1 MPTLKW
7 SITKS
12 APAYSN
18 ISKKCQ
24 LCMQEKTENI
34 NYPNPNEL
42 LLKKSELISAN
53 TLTSFYCQIINV
65 RIRTYENVMKIVP
78 SEIYNNISTVK

>member
-1 MPTLKW
+1 
-7 SITKS
+7 
-12 APAYSN
+12 
-18 ISKKCQ
+18 
-24 LCMQEKTENI
+24 MQEKTENI